1 VRGAPEISF
10 AFQQARFAP
19 HLKTTACNLVI
30 FAPTLLGTKG
40 TMARVSQAAT
50 ESFEER
56 IAALATMAGDR
67 WRLNQ
72 KP

>member
-1 VRGAPEISF
+1 
-10 AFQQARFAP
+10 
-19 HLKTTACNLVI
+19 
-30 FAPTLLGTKG
+30 
-40 TMARVSQAAT
+40 MARVSQAAT

>member
-1 VRGAPEISF
+1 M
-10 AFQQARFAP
+10 ARSRQVGQRRLLASVADFAP
-19 HLKTTACNLVI
+19 
-30 FAPTLLGTKG
+30 LLGTKG
-40 TMARVSQAAT
+40 TMARVLQAAA

-56 IAALATMAGDR
+56 FAALATMAGDR